1 MTFRV
6 ASIFPLIYLCGWF
19 DLGIDLCEFRVF
31 LDDEMLMEDVVFAA
45 VGEAGVT
52 LRDVIGDSKAFEG
65 VRIAEVNVPATRL
78 VLERV

>member
-1 MTFRV
+1 M
-6 ASIFPLIYLCGWF
+6 IPLIYFYEWF

-31 LDDEMLMEDVVFAA
+31 LDDEMVMEDVVFAA
-45 VGEAGVT
+45 VGEEGVT
-52 LRDVIGDSKAFEG
+52 LRDVIGDSKVFEG